1 MDLVK
6 SYPHQKFLN
15 INVYSPEIWNEIW
28 NEKGQKT
35 KIFCLALQNQYKNKK
50 MTKIAVTQNV
60 PIHPQDKQ

>member
-15 INVYSPEIWNEIW
+15 INVYSPEIWNE
-28 NEKGQKT
+28 KGQKT
-35 KIFCLALQNQYKNKK
+35 KNLCLALQNPYKNKK